1 MNGVEFV
8 YALNL
13 TRCVGC
19 RMCVHACVAEN
30 NQSRNPEIQ
39 YIRVLKMPNDGT
51 FDVDKGDHNYAPKS
65 VPQAGSFYMPV
76 QCHQCKNPPCV
87 KVCPVKATWQEAD
100 GITVIDYNWCIG
112 CRYCEAACP
121 YYARRFNF
129 TDPSIPPDQL
139 NLNMSYLGN
148 RPRRKGVM
156 EKCHF
161 CIQRT
166 RAGRYPSCVEVC
178 PTGSRKFGNILD
190 PDSEVSYILTNKRV
204 LVLKAELGTLPRF
217 FYYFDI

>member
-1 MNGVEFV
+1 MAPAGRWSTVSGSSRSRWPPPPCACRPRGSVNCLEFV

-87 KVCPVKATWQEAD
+87 K
-100 GITVIDYNWCIG
+100 
-112 CRYCEAACP
+112 
-121 YYARRFNF
+121 
-129 TDPSIPPDQL
+129 
-139 NLNMSYLGN
+139 
-148 RPRRKGVM
+148 
-156 EKCHF
+156 
-161 CIQRT
+161 
-166 RAGRYPSCVEVC
+166 
-178 PTGSRKFGNILD
+178 
-190 PDSEVSYILTNKRV
+190 
-204 LVLKAELGTLPRF
+204 
-217 FYYFDI
+217 